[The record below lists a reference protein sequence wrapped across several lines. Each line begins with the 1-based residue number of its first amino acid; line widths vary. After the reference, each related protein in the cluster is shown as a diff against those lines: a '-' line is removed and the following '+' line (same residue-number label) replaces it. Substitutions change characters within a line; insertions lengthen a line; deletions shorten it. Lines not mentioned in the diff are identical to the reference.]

1 MHVKSSA
8 NMKHAE
14 LEDGETSF
22 CVCAEDDQGVE
33 VVGGWA
39 VG

>member
-14 LEDGETSF
+14 LEDKLLSVYEQRMTR
-22 CVCAEDDQGVE
+22 
-33 VVGGWA
+33 GWE
-39 VG
+39 GLGLG